1 VSLSAVLADPAR
13 RAAVVADVARLV
25 EREVASRGGL
35 SGMALRAGYAGFQRV
50 MPDILPAVVDRLLP
64 HFAAA
69 LDPLWDKA
77 VASGDPDAWFRAE
90 GGTVA
95 DALLGVTDAVAAR
108 ATNRTLVALYRSLRG
123 QARPHVVA
131 AAARL
136 PALLRAHV
144 PV

>member
-1 VSLSAVLADPAR
+1 VSVSAVLADPVR
-13 RAAVVADVARLV
+13 RAALVSDVARLV
-25 EREVASRGGL
+25 EAEVASRSGL
-35 SGMALRAGYAGFQRV
+35 TGVALRAGYAGFQRV
-50 MPDILPAVVDRLLP
+50 RPGILPLVVDRLLP
-64 HFAAA
+64 HFAEA
-69 LDPLWDKA
+69 LDPLWAKA

-95 DALLGVTDAVAAR
+95 DALLGVTDGIAAR
-108 ATNRTLVALYRSLRG
+108 STHRTLVGLYRSLRG

-144 PV
+144 RV

>member
-1 VSLSAVLADPAR
+1 MSVSAVLADPAR

-25 EREVASRGGL
+25 EAEVTTRGGL
-35 SGMALRAGYAGFQRV
+35 SGMALRAGYTGFQRLR
-50 MPDILPAVVDRLLP
+50 PGILLVVIDRLVP
-64 HFAAA
+64 HFAVA

-77 VASGDPDAWFRAE
+77 VASGDADAWFRAE

-95 DALLGVTDAVAAR
+95 DALLGVTDAIAAR
-108 ATNRTLVALYRSLRG
+108 ATNRPLVGLYQSLRG

-144 PV
+144 KV